1 MRAAIRTNDTR
12 TVSKWSH
19 TPIETRFR
27 TIDGLTIRFAES
39 DGRDAHAL
47 LLSPWPESL
56 LAFEQI
62 WVRLAKH
69 THLVAIDLPGFG
81 HSERRNELL
90 SPRAMGEFV
99 LRIADSFELENP
111 HAVGPDTGTGALLFA
126 AAMQPERLRSLV
138 VGSGA
143 AAFPLKL
150 GGPLKE
156 WIEATDLEAYR
167 NTDPRQIVTSALSGI
182 KQYALPEFV
191 REDYLS
197 AYEGDRFV
205 ESMRYVRAYPT
216 DLRLLSNLLGE
227 VATPVQIITG
237 ARDEVVPPVN
247 GEFLHG
253 GLRNSKLD
261 VIDTGHFVWEEAAAQ
276 YAALITNWWSGG
288 YAVVGSTAAP

>member
-1 MRAAIRTNDTR
+1 
-12 TVSKWSH
+12 
-19 TPIETRFR
+19 
-27 TIDGLTIRFAES
+27 
-39 DGRDAHAL
+39 
-47 LLSPWPESL
+47 
-56 LAFEQI
+56 
-62 WVRLAKH
+62 
-69 THLVAIDLPGFG
+69 
-81 HSERRNELL
+81 
-90 SPRAMGEFV
+90 MGEFV

-126 AAMQPERLRSLV
+126 ATMQRERLRSIV

-150 GGPLKE
+150 GCPLKE

-247 GEFLHG
+247 GEFLHV
-253 GLRNSKLD
+253 GLRKSKVALLLS
-261 VIDTGHFVWEEAAAQ
+261 GH
-276 YAALITNWWSGG
+276 LR
-288 YAVVGSTAAP
+288 STQASTQSAHSTPNQRRLTV